1 MLSIPSILV
10 FQMNDLCQSNEF
22 PMRFYLLSTEGYLN
36 RSKKPVLVALRQ
48 KHFTVTNTIF
58 KLLNTVYTFFFNI
71 LQYCTKSLKKWL
83 TMMDF
88 LLANRLLL
96 EMHRENFRAKQIMTE
111 RWFEKQ
117 QEISCPFR
125 RPDFAIVSDISEN
138 RTETKNQK
146 QNRVGRNSG
155 RHMCSIN

>member
-1 MLSIPSILV
+1 
-10 FQMNDLCQSNEF
+10 
-22 PMRFYLLSTEGYLN
+22 
-36 RSKKPVLVALRQ
+36 
-48 KHFTVTNTIF
+48 
-58 KLLNTVYTFFFNI
+58 
-71 LQYCTKSLKKWL
+71 
-83 TMMDF
+83 MMDF

-96 EMHRENFRAKQIMTE
+96 EMHKENFRAKQIMTE

>member
-58 KLLNTVYTFFFNI
+58 KLLNTVYTFFSTFFNI
-71 LQYCTKSLKKWL
+71 
-83 TMMDF
+83 
-88 LLANRLLL
+88 A
-96 EMHRENFRAKQIMTE
+96 
-111 RWFEKQ
+111 
-117 QEISCPFR
+117 
-125 RPDFAIVSDISEN
+125 
-138 RTETKNQK
+138 QK
-146 QNRVGRNSG
+146 A
-155 RHMCSIN
+155 